1 MLGVNTGSQNWGNSV
16 GAWVLLKQPQ
26 PAGGQRAWG
35 QPSSPAVARVLQL
48 QPGAW
53 HLHSHRGGRATGQQ
67 SQGSQSCLSITSYK
81 GLFELTGCWTH
92 SISKV
97 SKAANDGEPDREYVN
112 EK

>member
-1 MLGVNTGSQNWGNSV
+1 MANVGCDYGLLELGELRGGL
-16 GAWVLLKQPQ
+16 GAAEAASDCWWAACLGTAQ
-26 PAGGQRAWG
+26 
-35 QPSSPAVARVLQL
+35 QPSCGQ
-48 QPGAW
+48 G
-53 HLHSHRGGRATGQQ
+53 ATGQQ